1 MYVVSCHAV
10 RGPKGSAPSASREAF
25 RRAAALYRRPAFS
38 SSRPASRGACC
49 ATAVNAANLLSPEH
63 PVRHRR
69 TVRGPKGSA
78 PSASREAL
86 RRAAALYRQSAFS
99 STRPASRGTRCAT
112 AVKPRPTCFPTSAL
126 RAGGAQPG
134 VKGFSPSHSSACIFC
149 RCRRGRAGSDQP
161 RRAAIC

>member
-25 RRAAALYRRPAFS
+25 RRAVALYRRPAFS
-38 SSRPASRGACC
+38 STRSASRGICC

-69 TVRGPKGSA
+69 TVRGQKAA
-78 PSASREAL
+78 PLPASREAL
-86 RRAAALYRQSAFS
+86 RRAAALYSQPAFS
-99 STRPASRGTRCAT
+99 STRSASRGTRCAT

-126 RAGGAQPG
+126 RAGGAQSE

-149 RCRRGRAGSDQP
+149 RCRRGRAGSDRR